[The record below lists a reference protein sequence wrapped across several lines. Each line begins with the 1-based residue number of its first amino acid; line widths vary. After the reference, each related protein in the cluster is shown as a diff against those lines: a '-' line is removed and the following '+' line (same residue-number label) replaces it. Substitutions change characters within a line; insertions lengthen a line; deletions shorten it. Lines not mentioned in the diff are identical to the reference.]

1 MDSIPELKRERER
14 GALTVIYQFGK
25 DLVWLFSGEGDNF
38 CAVFNSYPA
47 AVLTFNTHQVQ
58 EGVIRYLT
66 FKKTLVYFS
75 VTKNGQKETA
85 ND

>member
-1 MDSIPELKRERER
+1 M
-14 GALTVIYQFGK
+14 IYQFGK

>member
-1 MDSIPELKRERER
+1 MIFLDPIQLLRSLLLGFSSQGNEVGWTQFLNLKE
-14 GALTVIYQFGK
+14 ALTVIYQFGK

-58 EGVIRYLT
+58 EGVIMYLT
-66 FKKTLVYFS
+66 F
-75 VTKNGQKETA
+75 
-85 ND
+85 

>member
-1 MDSIPELKRERER
+1 MDSIPELKRER

-58 EGVIRYLT
+58 EGVIGYLT
-66 FKKTLVYFS
+66 L
-75 VTKNGQKETA
+75 KNPYLPLSDEKWSKQ
-85 ND
+85 N